1 MSIVRVGLGENVDYG
16 QGWEAIFGKGSKGKP
31 AKTARPSKASANKKK
46 AKHTK
51 KKK

>member
-16 QGWEAIFGKGSKGKP
+16 HGWEAIFGKGTKTAKP
-31 AKTARPSKASANKKK
+31 AKAARPSKASAKKK
-46 AKHTK
+46 PRTAK